1 MRGRRPSVGGAE
13 VEVISAIGAAALLTA
28 TALAI
33 GGFVLEFIL
42 LALSRSPVTTS
53 QPRFK
58 QGGRFKQGDRAN
70 VIHFEPPSESTES
83 PDLREKAA

>member
-1 MRGRRPSVGGAE
+1 M
-13 VEVISAIGAAALLTA
+13 EVISAIGAAALLTA

-58 QGGRFKQGDRAN
+58 QGGRAN
-70 VIHFEPPSESTES
+70 VIHFEPSSMSVT
-83 PDLREKAA
+83 LG